1 MKRKLTDK
9 NKRFEEEEEQK
20 KEEENVS
27 SNSSPLHHE
36 FYGAAAS
43 GGGVEYTKSD
53 RLSSDIAHDI
63 SFGVGKFSRVQLRTF

>member
-1 MKRKLTDK
+1 MKRKLTDE

-43 GGGVEYTKSD
+43 GGGVENFNSD
-53 RLSSDIAHDI
+53 RLSSDIDHSI
-63 SFGVGKFSRVQLRTF
+63 SIDVGKFSRVH